1 MPLRSTVTENQP
13 ESGAKPILALRL
25 KLKQF
30 KARLVFT
37 KKHSVSPFP
46 DLPWNKEDMRDLSAL
61 VHAVYMADHQHE
73 GTSGGKELL
82 WVDRHYKGIGLLKTV
97 RAMIS
102 AVPSRPVAVI
112 QRELVKIDPSYNP
125 AHLRIT
131 RREAAIARHKALEI
145 SNRRYRALV
154 KLSAALG
161 EPKNPIT
168 SVPVDDFT
176 EELRELCPDTFQQ
189 LKKGFALHE
198 GQRFQRLIS
207 QTLFLELQRQ
217 ELVWRLSYWDQV
229 DALAGWIDALH
240 DEEVTALLSG
250 VAVYVP
256 ETPEEYLLRRNR
268 RATKERVAEHRTKRT
283 KRSLCSD

>member
-1 MPLRSTVTENQP
+1 MPRGAPLPESQP
-13 ESGAKPILALRL
+13 ESQADPIDALHL
-25 KLKQF
+25 KLEYFKKQ
-30 KARLVFT
+30 LLLT
-37 KKHSVSPFP
+37 KKHSDSHLPK
-46 DLPWNKEDMRDLSAL
+46 LPWNKDDLRELPAL
-61 VHAVYMADHQHE
+61 IHAVYMADHKRK
-73 GTSGGKELL
+73 GTTGGKELL
-82 WVDRHYKGIGLLKTV
+82 WVNGHHKRLGLLKTV

-112 QRELVKIDPSYNP
+112 HSELVKIDPSYNP

-131 RREAAIARHKALEI
+131 RVEAAIARHKALEI

-176 EELRELCPDTFQQ
+176 EELRELCPDTFLQ

-268 RATKERVAEHRTKRT
+268 RATKERVARHRSSHSSAST
-283 KRSLCSD
+283 

>member
-1 MPLRSTVTENQP
+1 MPHGAPLPESQP
-13 ESGAKPILALRL
+13 ESSGKPLEGLRI
-25 KLKQF
+25 KLKGIHE
-30 KARLVFT
+30 RLLKESHAT
-37 KKHSVSPFP
+37 SPLTG
-46 DLPWNKEDMRDLSAL
+46 LPWREGDLRDLSAL
-61 VHAVYMADHQHE
+61 VHAVYMEDHQHE
-73 GTSGGKELL
+73 GTTGGKELL

-125 AHLRIT
+125 AHLKISQ
-131 RREAAIARHKALEI
+131 REEAIGRHKALEI
-145 SNRRYRALV
+145 SNLRYRALV

-161 EPKNPIT
+161 EPKTPIT

-207 QTLFLELQRQ
+207 QTLFLEFQRQ

-256 ETPEEYLLRRNR
+256 ETPEEYLIRRNR
-268 RATKERVAEHRTKRT
+268 RTTKERVAKY
-283 KRSLCSD
+283 RSRHSSAST

>member
-1 MPLRSTVTENQP
+1 MSRGAPLPESQT
-13 ESGAKPILALRL
+13 ESGAKPIVALRL

-30 KARLVFT
+30 KDRLSLI
-37 KKHSVSPFP
+37 KKHSDSHLPK
-46 DLPWNKEDMRDLSAL
+46 LPWNKDDLREL
-61 VHAVYMADHQHE
+61 PELIHAVYMAGHKRK
-73 GTSGGKELL
+73 GTTGGKELL
-82 WVDRHYKGIGLLKTV
+82 WVNGNHKRLGLLKTV

-131 RREAAIARHKALEI
+131 QREAAIARHKALEI

-161 EPKNPIT
+161 EPKTPIT
-168 SVPVDDFT
+168 SVTVDDFT
-176 EELRELCPDTFQQ
+176 EELRELCPDIFLQ

-229 DALAGWIDALH
+229 DALAEWVDALH

-250 VAVYVP
+250 VAVHVP
-256 ETPEEYLLRRNR
+256 ETPVEYLRRR
-268 RATKERVAEHRTKRT
+268 SLGLGRKRT
-283 KRSLCSD
+283 AKCRRKLSSA

>member
-1 MPLRSTVTENQP
+1 MPVGAPLPENQP
-13 ESGAKPILALRL
+13 ESEADPIDALRL
-25 KLKQF
+25 KLEYF
-30 KARLVFT
+30 KEQLLLTR
-37 KKHSVSPFP
+37 KHSDWYLPK
-46 DLPWNKEDMRDLSAL
+46 LPWNKDDLREL
-61 VHAVYMADHQHE
+61 PVLIHAVYMADHKLK
-73 GTSGGKELL
+73 GTTGGKELR
-82 WVDRHYKGIGLLKTV
+82 WVDGHYKRLGLLKTV

-112 QRELVKIDPSYNP
+112 QSELVKIDPSYNP
-125 AHLRIT
+125 AHLRISH
-131 RREAAIARHKALEI
+131 REEAIARHKALQI
-145 SNRRYRALV
+145 SDRRYRALV

-168 SVPVDDFT
+168 NVLVDDFA
-176 EELRELCPDTFQQ
+176 EELRELCPDTFRK

-217 ELVWRLSYWDQV
+217 ELLWRLACWDQV

-250 VAVYVP
+250 VAVHVP
-256 ETPEEYLLRRNR
+256 ETPEEYLARRER
-268 RATKERVAEHRTKRT
+268 KATQKRVAKHRTKR
-283 KRSLCSD
+283 SSSSE